1 MRTTFKDN
9 PQQASI
15 AGLKGAETRR
25 KMKAYKE
32 QHRAAMISKAEEI
45 VSAFMDNK
53 PVFGIDLKPELREKI
68 IESVLTEVTIQS
80 LVGALKHRDEV
91 DLILLRHELTK
102 SGNPITGVDGLNE
115 SGEQSDAPAMLTNA
129 ELMSLVGTQSEA
141 KSRQSYDPLGGL
153 PDLQDLPDLGDGD
166 DDLFTGSSDG
176 TLYFWENLAGP
187 EKKYNFTSPITDYA
201 NIDAGSSSS
210 PDFYDFDG
218 DGDYDLALG
227 KFNNQFLYFENRGTP
242 QNPVFSEQQD
252 LTQFGNI
259 F

>member
-53 PVFGIDLKPELREKI
+53 PVFGIDLKSALREKI
-68 IESVLTEVTIQS
+68 IESVLTEVTVQS

-102 SGNPITGVDGLNE
+102 SGNPITGVDGVE

-129 ELMSLVGTQSEA
+129 ELMSLVGTQAEA
-141 KSRQSYDPLGGL
+141 KSRQSYDPLGGM
-153 PDLQDLPDLGDGD
+153 PDLPDLPDLGDGD
-166 DDLFTGSSDG
+166 DDLPEHFFTWYQSQPEARQESILK
-176 TLYFWENLAGP
+176 TYFRDDLEQLLNHAGRP
-187 EKKYNFTSPITDYA
+187 TRKVCDEL
-201 NIDAGSSSS
+201 NI
-210 PDFYDFDG
+210 
-218 DGDYDLALG
+218 
-227 KFNNQFLYFENRGTP
+227 R
-242 QNPVFSEQQD
+242 V
-252 LTQFGNI
+252 
-259 F
+259 

>member
-45 VSAFMDNK
+45 VSDFMDNK

-68 IESVLTEVTIQS
+68 IESVLTEVTVQS

-102 SGNPITGVDGLNE
+102 SGNPITGVDGVE

-129 ELMSLVGTQSEA
+129 ELMHLVGTQSEA
-141 KSRQSYDPLGGL
+141 KSRQSYDPLGGM
-153 PDLQDLPDLGDGD
+153 PDLPDLPDLGDGD
-166 DDLFTGSSDG
+166 DDLPEHFFTWYQSQPEAKQESILK
-176 TLYFWENLAGP
+176 TYFRDDLEQLLNHAGRP
-187 EKKYNFTSPITDYA
+187 TRKVCDEL
-201 NIDAGSSSS
+201 NI
-210 PDFYDFDG
+210 
-218 DGDYDLALG
+218 
-227 KFNNQFLYFENRGTP
+227 R
-242 QNPVFSEQQD
+242 V
-252 LTQFGNI
+252 
-259 F
+259 